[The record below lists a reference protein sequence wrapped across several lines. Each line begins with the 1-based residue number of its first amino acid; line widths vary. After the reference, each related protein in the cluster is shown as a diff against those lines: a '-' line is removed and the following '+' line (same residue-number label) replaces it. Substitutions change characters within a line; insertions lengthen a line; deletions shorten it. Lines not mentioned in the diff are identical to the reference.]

1 MNKLEK
7 EIEQLIAELKSL
19 ATLKDTAQRYMNIPI
34 VDMYA
39 FSIMR
44 LLRIIHFKKIELA
57 TRKFF
62 GKED

>member
-1 MNKLEK
+1 MDKLEK

-19 ATLKDTAQRYMNIPI
+19 ATLRDTANRYLNIP
-34 VDMYA
+34 VADMYA
-39 FSIMR
+39 YSIMR

-57 TRKFF
+57 TKKFF